1 MKFSVDK
8 HDKYVA
14 LTLQEPKFS
23 NEIAAGLKAE
33 LYILHS
39 EGFRNI
45 ILDLGAVKECSDAQ
59 DLSSLLAGDR
69 LCKSSN
75 GIFIVTG
82 VQKELR
88 QIVSI
93 SNMYN
98 SVTFV
103 QRLEEATDLIFME
116 EVEKELRGTDVSE

>member
-8 HDKYVA
+8 HDKYV
-14 LTLQEPKFS
+14 TVVLQEPKFS
-23 NEIAAGLKAE
+23 NEIAAGLKSE
-33 LYILHS
+33 LYILHA

-45 ILDLGAVKECSDAQ
+45 ILDLSSVKECNDAQ

-75 GIFIVTG
+75 GIFIVIG
-82 VQKELR
+82 VQKEIR
-88 QIVSI
+88 HIVGI
-93 SNMYN
+93 SNIYN

-116 EVEKELRGTDVSE
+116 ELEKELRGSDVGE